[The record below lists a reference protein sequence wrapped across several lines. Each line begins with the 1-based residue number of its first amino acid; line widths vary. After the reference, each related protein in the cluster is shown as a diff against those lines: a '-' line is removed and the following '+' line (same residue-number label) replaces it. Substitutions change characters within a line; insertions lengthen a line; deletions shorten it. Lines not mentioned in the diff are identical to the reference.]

1 MRTAIEVGTIVT
13 GTTTGTGR
21 VGTRERIGRVRTDT
35 VSADLRRMLHHRH
48 PSLTMTTTMTMGLPC
63 SRQMVLGEMTAHA
76 QATTSSHIMDKVPIS
91 VNRGQQTQKE
101 TQETLFPNPPR
112 DCHLEVHP
120 LPQVGLPLKASRPLH
135 ALLP

>member
-1 MRTAIEVGTIVT
+1 MRTVAGVGTIVT

-35 VSADLRRMLHHRH
+35 VSADLRRMLHRL
-48 PSLTMTTTMTMGLPC
+48 PSLTMMTTTTMGLPC
-63 SRQMVLGEMTAHA
+63 SHQMVLGEMTAHA

-101 TQETLFPNPPR
+101 TQETLFPNPHR